1 MLAMRTFAAL
11 LLVAAGCSSTA
22 PAAGAPT
29 STDLVL
35 FDGRT
40 LGSWKSV
47 EFGGEGKVEVVDGAI
62 QADEGVALTGVVWT
76 GAPLPK
82 TNYELSLEAKKIDG
96 SDFFCGIAF
105 PVGAKS
111 CSMVAGGWGGGLVGL
126 SSLDGMNASENETGS
141 HHDFKKG
148 QWYRFRL
155 RVTTE
160 NVSAWIDDKQVINAE
175 LKGREVSI
183 HPAMEAACPLGL
195 TNYSTKSAWRKI
207 TLKEVAGSK

>member
-1 MLAMRTFAAL
+1 MFAMRTFAAL
-11 LLVAAGCSSTA
+11 LLATTGCSSTVPA
-22 PAAGAPT
+22 PDAEKSA
-29 STDLVL
+29 DLVL
-35 FDGRT
+35 FDGKT

-47 EFGGEGKVEVVDGAI
+47 EFGGEGKVELVDGAI

-82 TNYELSLEAKKIDG
+82 TNYELQLEAKKIDG

-105 PVGAKS
+105 PVGAKF

-141 HHDFKKG
+141 HHDFKKDR
-148 QWYRFRL
+148 WYRIRL
-155 RVTTE
+155 RVTPE

-195 TNYSTKSAWRKI
+195 TNYTTKSAWRKI
-207 TLKEVAGSK
+207 SVVSIK